1 MRKNEVL
8 KRELLQRNLERYRT
22 QGKYIEESI
31 LESMVDKY
39 ERVNVDEGFSEILK
53 LKVINITNK

>member
-1 MRKNEVL
+1 ML
-8 KRELLQRNLERYRT
+8 KRELLQRNLERSRT

-39 ERVNVDEGFSEILK
+39 ERVNADEGFSEILK